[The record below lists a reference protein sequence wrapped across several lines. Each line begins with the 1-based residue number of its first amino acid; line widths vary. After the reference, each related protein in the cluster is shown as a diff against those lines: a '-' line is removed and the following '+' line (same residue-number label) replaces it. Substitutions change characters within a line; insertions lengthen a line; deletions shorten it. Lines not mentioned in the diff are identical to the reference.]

1 MKLCKTQKQVTAV
14 YTRESDLN
22 LILMVK
28 CLAVVKVNIQI
39 LSYVYYEYSLINIKI
54 FAVRVKYFMM
64 FLGFVFLI
72 NVYF

>member
-1 MKLCKTQKQVTAV
+1 
-14 YTRESDLN
+14 
-22 LILMVK
+22 MVK

-64 FLGFVFLI
+64 FLCFGKGFVFLI